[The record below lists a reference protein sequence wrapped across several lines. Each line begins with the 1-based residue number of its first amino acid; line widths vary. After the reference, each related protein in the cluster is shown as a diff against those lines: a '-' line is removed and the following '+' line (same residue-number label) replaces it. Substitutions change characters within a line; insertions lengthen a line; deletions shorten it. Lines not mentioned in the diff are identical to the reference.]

1 MLTRALREA
10 LAEFGEGVEAVVRYY
25 CRVRYGLEL
34 VELRGPGD
42 VAALASC
49 LLEVFG
55 PASRVVE
62 ERMLARACTALKVD
76 RGSLPKDFKEALTYL
91 VTRCGSSCKPAPGGG
106 LGLKRPLKD

>member
-1 MLTRALREA
+1 LREA

-34 VELRGPGD
+34 AELRGPGD

-62 ERMLARACTALKVD
+62 ERMLARACSALKVD

-106 LGLKRPLKD
+106 ARS